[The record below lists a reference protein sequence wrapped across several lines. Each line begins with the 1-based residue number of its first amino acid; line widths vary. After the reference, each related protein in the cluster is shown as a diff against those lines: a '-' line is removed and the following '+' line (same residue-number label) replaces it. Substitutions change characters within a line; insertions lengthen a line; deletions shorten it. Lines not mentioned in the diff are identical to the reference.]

1 MDSGCAY
8 KYIVTR
14 PGAQMFQTQMP
25 QLAQQLQAPPS
36 SMPRGKTIC
45 GVLFFILLLFL
56 AWMLLR
62 QCWARPPV
70 IVANSYPYYGDSN
83 KMKDIENSAQ
93 QMQFQ
98 PGVVQK
104 QQHGP
109 FPPEQQ
115 VPTAMKCSA
124 THGARPQGPKVEMP
138 LDGSNYQ
145 PRTDWGQLTQTSGK
159 VPGALVNMESTA
171 GSPYEM
177 NSFSP
182 SKATQEYYDAYNPSK
197 LTSMM
202 PASWRGSGDAGTC
215 VEPNSYS
222 DAAPSDVKY
231 SDFGRYAVSPMSA
244 QHAEA
249 LRGTIRLSELSSTRN
264 ARTLGTSSLL
274 RESVT
279 PVSPIPIGST
289 EAFSHD
295 SSSRL
300 AMIAAATGSY
310 PDQIGC

>member
-14 PGAQMFQTQMP
+14 PGAQMFHTQPSP
-25 QLAQQLQAPPS
+25 QASS

-62 QCWARPPV
+62 QCWAQPPV
-70 IVANSYPYYGDSN
+70 IVGDLYADSN
-83 KMKDIENSAQ
+83 AQKTQKIENSHQ
-93 QMQFQ
+93 KMDFQ
-98 PGVVQK
+98 TGVVQK
-104 QQHGP
+104 QEHES

-124 THGARPQGPKVEMP
+124 THGARPQGAKVDMP
-138 LDGSNYQ
+138 LDGSIYQ

-159 VPGALVNMESTA
+159 VPGALVNMESIA

-177 NSFSP
+177 NSFAP
-182 SKATQEYYDAYNPSK
+182 SQATQEYYDAYNPSN

-202 PASWRGSGDAGTC
+202 PASWRGAGENDGTC

-231 SDFGRYAVSPMSA
+231 NEFGRYSVSPMSA

-279 PVSPIPIGST
+279 PISPVPIGSKQST
-289 EAFSHD
+289 FLD

-310 PDQIGC
+310 PDEIGC